1 MGNHTF
7 ISAFCKEHVTIRL
20 YDASDRKIRTPG
32 NEPKPAGFH
41 HIIWNGQDHAGK
53 KCRQR
58 RVSVCHD
65 RRFICRIKANDDVDM
80 MANEQVGRLAG

>member
-1 MGNHTF
+1 
-7 ISAFCKEHVTIRL
+7 VTIRL

-53 KCRQR
+53 TAGSGVYLYVMTAGSFVESKQ
-58 RVSVCHD
+58 
-65 RRFICRIKANDDVDM
+65 M
-80 MANEQVGRLAG
+80 MMLT